1 MRITEGQLR
10 RIIREALLTEGAMT
24 PQDAKRERLHF
35 KIKKRDKFAEIE
47 VYSPHSEKWIGILLS
62 TAEDEPWRGR
72 AACSGAWTIEGSQA
86 KIDGLGPLMYDLMI
100 DVVHPHP
107 LASDRA
113 EVTPSAQRVW
123 DYYHNRRPDIESMQL
138 DDLRNTLTPVEDDN
152 CEQSIAQIW
161 SDDNFGDEDSWPK
174 SPLSKAYRRRGGGT
188 PTLDELQALGM
199 ITFI

>member
-1 MRITEGQLR
+1 MIRITEGQLR
-10 RIIREALLTEGAMT
+10 RIIREALLAEGAMT

-123 DYYHNRRPDIESMQL
+123 DYYHDRRPDIESMQL
-138 DDLRNTLTPVEDDN
+138 DDLRNTLWRTTTVSSRLPR
-152 CEQSIAQIW
+152 SGATTTSAMRIA
-161 SDDNFGDEDSWPK
+161 GL
-174 SPLSKAYRRRGGGT
+174 SPHSRRPTGAGAAGPRRSMSCRLSG
-188 PTLDELQALGM
+188 
-199 ITFI
+199 